1 MTNPY
6 ARPAEPPED
15 ASADSTIPLVPEF
28 GYTQPRQPAFE
39 DTLAEPAPNPWPQPP
54 AQSFGSSPNPASQP
68 SKAQYWP
75 DRGAASSGP
84 TGPGHPQPY
93 QQPVYGQPVAGYTQ
107 TGQQPGNYTQPTYTP
122 PPPAG
127 FAEPSG
133 PAETIRQSGYQ
144 TYQGSSQLPAV
155 PAPAPYGYGYHSEA
169 PDHPNATVSFVLGL
183 IGLFLFPPLCPV
195 AWYLGAKGQRDVK
208 ANPGQWRSGGLL
220 TAGTVLGIIGTV
232 VLALIAV
239 TIFFLIVVLAAA
251 SR

>member
-1 MTNPY
+1 MY
-6 ARPAEPPED
+6 K
-15 ASADSTIPLVPEF
+15 
-28 GYTQPRQPAFE
+28 RQ
-39 DTLAEPAPNPWPQPP
+39 
-54 AQSFGSSPNPASQP
+54 
-68 SKAQYWP
+68 AQYWP

-195 AWYLGAKGQRDVK
+195 AWYPVSYTHLDVYKRQGWGAAVNAK
-208 ANPGQWRSGGLL
+208 PG
-220 TAGTVLGIIGTV
+220 
-232 VLALIAV
+232 
-239 TIFFLIVVLAAA
+239 AA
-251 SR
+251 SPRMPLRRHGSVPPSRPNPLC